1 MLLRSG
7 ENLFK
12 NAKSFVDQNEEI
24 TVFSA
29 YLKLSVLKRLNN
41 NSNIK
46 QIIVGWEVKDLCL
59 GISDF
64 KSIYDYCLDNE
75 IILYRNTRIHLK
87 ALWNNNKSVLF
98 GSANIT
104 NKGIG
109 ETNKYNFELNG
120 KVDNMSFD
128 DQSYLNKI
136 ILESQYVTEEL
147 YEELKTLVDDFDNPE
162 ILYPKLPTPPPT
174 VDYFLINQL
183 PMSLSPELLFDVYEG
198 KLLDEI
204 DMNCAAHDLELYRV
218 PKNLNKTD
226 FFSYLKE
233 IFNQHL
239 FIVTFKEAVKTATN
253 SRNPERN
260 GSMQFGTVT
269 RWFSNNTTTVPTP
282 RSFELNSYVKVLYA
296 WICYFDEHYSWDIPG
311 QKSEV
316 IYFNKMYISTK

>member
-109 ETNKYNFELNG
+109 ETNKYNFELNS

-162 ILYPKLPTPPPT
+162 IIYPKLPTPPPT

-183 PMSLSPELLFDVYEG
+183 PMSSSPDLLYEIYSG
-198 KLLDEI
+198 NEKDETE
-204 DMNCAAHDLELYRV
+204 MSCASHDLELFRM
-218 PKNLNKTD
+218 PKGLSKD
-226 FFSYLKE
+226 EFMKHLQHA
-233 IFNQHL
+233 FNTHL
-239 FIVTFKEAVKTATN
+239 FIVKFKDAVKN
-253 SRNPERN
+253 SKDDRGRIDRDS
-260 GSMQFGTVT
+260 SMRFGAV
-269 RWFSNNTTTVPTP
+269 RKWFKDNTTTVPVP
-282 RSFELNSYVKVLYA
+282 RSFELDDYVEILYK
-296 WICYFDEHYSWDIPG
+296 WICDFDDCYSHSVPG
-311 QKSEV
+311 ARSQV
-316 IYFNKMYISTK
+316 ISFDC